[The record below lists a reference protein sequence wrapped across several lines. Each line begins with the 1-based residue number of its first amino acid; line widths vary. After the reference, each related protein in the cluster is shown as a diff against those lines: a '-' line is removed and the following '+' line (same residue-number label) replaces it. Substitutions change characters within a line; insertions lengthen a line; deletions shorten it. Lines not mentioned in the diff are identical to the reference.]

1 MNHSEE
7 FATGQNE
14 RTQELVELIRQVER
28 EGYHEGSFFHIEN
41 LARDIA
47 RSDIEAVFEAYR
59 IKRHEALPAALRYLA
74 DGTRDADFKKELD
87 EMRERMK
94 LLSKT

>member
-7 FATGQNE
+7 FATGHNE

-47 RSDIEAVFEAYR
+47 HSDIEAVFGAYR

-74 DGTRDADFKKELD
+74 DETNDVDFKDKLNKA
-87 EMRERMK
+87 RERMK